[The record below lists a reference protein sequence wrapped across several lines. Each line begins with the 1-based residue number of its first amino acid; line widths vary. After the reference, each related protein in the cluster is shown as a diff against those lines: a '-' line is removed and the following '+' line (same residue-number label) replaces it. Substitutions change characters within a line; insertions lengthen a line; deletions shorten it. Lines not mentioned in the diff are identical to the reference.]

1 MSSKINS
8 NLLKK
13 NNYCNWNQFNDF
25 KTKEEISFYF
35 YKNSVIYKILKK
47 LFTNFKLY
55 VLKIKL
61 FQTNNLL
68 HILISY
74 FYMKPNALKHNKIR
88 SKKIEHSLFIKK
100 IIKILNNY
108 TDTKLDF
115 YIIIQNIQK
124 YLLKLKNFINYC
136 KLKKNLYLKFRKYET
151 KFNFLKT
158 SLKLFLIIL
167 KKPNTATLLSEY
179 ISSLFKFKIYKKEH
193 LKIFKLFKLIIKV
206 LLTLNFSIY
215 NGLKLSIKG
224 RINGFAR
231 AKTRTFQSGIMPL
244 NTFNAKIYYAKNTA
258 FTKNGTIGI
267 KVWMYEQNKNLSK
280 KNDF

>member
-25 KTKEEISFYF
+25 KIKEEISFYF

-47 LFTNFKLY
+47 IFTNFKLN

-100 IIKILNNY
+100 WI
-108 TDTKLDF
+108 
-115 YIIIQNIQK
+115 
-124 YLLKLKNFINYC
+124 
-136 KLKKNLYLKFRKYET
+136 
-151 KFNFLKT
+151 
-158 SLKLFLIIL
+158 
-167 KKPNTATLLSEY
+167 
-179 ISSLFKFKIYKKEH
+179 
-193 LKIFKLFKLIIKV
+193 
-206 LLTLNFSIY
+206 
-215 NGLKLSIKG
+215 
-224 RINGFAR
+224 
-231 AKTRTFQSGIMPL
+231 
-244 NTFNAKIYYAKNTA
+244 
-258 FTKNGTIGI
+258 
-267 KVWMYEQNKNLSK
+267 
-280 KNDF
+280 